1 MRFSFFGFSQR
12 AAIDLGLD
20 PADLLILRWF
30 VDFRNSGK
38 MISKEIDGK
47 MFYLVSYSAVAE
59 DLTILYMKK
68 DSVYRRFKKMC
79 DKNVLEKRV
88 IKSKK
93 TLVYFNTA
101 ENFPKLEDFSFI
113 EKYIK
118 NMKKEN
124 SYNYTPPQLN
134 DDEDTC
140 LDDKTICCDN
150 KHNADI
156 CVDDNTICS
165 DNNCDEVPCIDDK
178 AISSDNNH
186 NTDICLNDATI
197 CSDNNCSEDICVDN
211 DAIASDNNRNEDN
224 PYNTITQI
232 KPIKI
237 KSQDIKLNEIKDTE
251 VSPKNTNPKTIKYA
265 KAKSKKSK
273 HSKSKSKKSKSKS
286 ARQNVIKSEK
296 IINKNISSSKIT
308 SNNIKNYENKPEKV
322 ISQKTQKEIQYD
334 DKSSSDKSPNNS
346 SNNPSNNFFNLRQHP
361 IYLKQKLMLE
371 LLHILGL
378 NPKPSIKN
386 QTLLL

>member
-140 LDDKTICCDN
+140 LDDK
-150 KHNADI
+150 
-156 CVDDNTICS
+156 
-165 DNNCDEVPCIDDK
+165 

-186 NTDICLNDATI
+186 NTDICLNDDNI

-211 DAIASDNNRNEDN
+211 DAIASDNNRNE
-224 PYNTITQI
+224 
-232 KPIKI
+232 
-237 KSQDIKLNEIKDTE
+237 DTE

-273 HSKSKSKKSKSKS
+273 HSKSKSKKAKSKS

-296 IINKNISSSKIT
+296 IINKNVSSSKIT

>member
-38 MISKEIDGK
+38 MISKEIDSK

-134 DDEDTC
+134 DAEDTC

-150 KHNADI
+150 NHNADI

-165 DNNCDEVPCIDDK
+165 DNNCDEVPCLDDK
-178 AISSDNNH
+178 AISSDN
-186 NTDICLNDATI
+186 I

-211 DAIASDNNRNEDN
+211 DAMSSYNNRNE
-224 PYNTITQI
+224 Y
-232 KPIKI
+232 
-237 KSQDIKLNEIKDTE
+237 TE

-273 HSKSKSKKSKSKS
+273 HSKSKSKS

-308 SNNIKNYENKPEKV
+308 PANIKNYENKPEKV
-322 ISQKTQKEIQYD
+322 ISQKTLKEVHYD
-334 DKSSSDKSPNNS
+334 DKSSSDKALNNS

-378 NPKPSIKN
+378 NPKPSKKN
-386 QTLLL
+386 QTLVL

>member
-101 ENFPKLEDFSFI
+101 ENFPKLEDFSFV

-134 DDEDTC
+134 DEDTC
-140 LDDKTICCDN
+140 LDDK
-150 KHNADI
+150 
-156 CVDDNTICS
+156 TICS

-186 NTDICLNDATI
+186 NTDICLNDDNI
-197 CSDNNCSEDICVDN
+197 CSDNNCDEDICVDS
-211 DAIASDNNRNEDN
+211 DAMSSYNNRNE
-224 PYNTITQI
+224 Y
-232 KPIKI
+232 
-237 KSQDIKLNEIKDTE
+237 TE

-273 HSKSKSKKSKSKS
+273 HSKSKSKKVKSKS

-296 IINKNISSSKIT
+296 IINKNISNSKIT
-308 SNNIKNYENKPEKV
+308 SNDIKISENKPEKV

-334 DKSSSDKSPNNS
+334 DKSSSDKALNNS

>member
-1 MRFSFFGFSQR
+1 
-12 AAIDLGLD
+12 
-20 PADLLILRWF
+20 
-30 VDFRNSGK
+30 
-38 MISKEIDGK
+38 
-47 MFYLVSYSAVAE
+47 
-59 DLTILYMKK
+59 
-68 DSVYRRFKKMC
+68 MC

-134 DDEDTC
+134 DAEDTC

-150 KHNADI
+150 NHNADI

-165 DNNCDEVPCIDDK
+165 DNNCDEVPCLDDK
-178 AISSDNNH
+178 AISSDN
-186 NTDICLNDATI
+186 I

-211 DAIASDNNRNEDN
+211 DAMSSYNNRNE
-224 PYNTITQI
+224 Y
-232 KPIKI
+232 
-237 KSQDIKLNEIKDTE
+237 TE

-273 HSKSKSKKSKSKS
+273 HSKSKSKS

-308 SNNIKNYENKPEKV
+308 PANIKNYENKPEKV
-322 ISQKTQKEIQYD
+322 ISQKTLKEVHYD
-334 DKSSSDKSPNNS
+334 DKSSSDKALNNS

>member
-134 DDEDTC
+134 DDEYTC

-150 KHNADI
+150 KHNFCEI
-156 CVDDNTICS
+156 FLFF
-165 DNNCDEVPCIDDK
+165 
-178 AISSDNNH
+178 IS
-186 NTDICLNDATI
+186 
-197 CSDNNCSEDICVDN
+197 V
-211 DAIASDNNRNEDN
+211 
-224 PYNTITQI
+224 
-232 KPIKI
+232 
-237 KSQDIKLNEIKDTE
+237 
-251 VSPKNTNPKTIKYA
+251 
-265 KAKSKKSK
+265 
-273 HSKSKSKKSKSKS
+273 
-286 ARQNVIKSEK
+286 
-296 IINKNISSSKIT
+296 
-308 SNNIKNYENKPEKV
+308 
-322 ISQKTQKEIQYD
+322 
-334 DKSSSDKSPNNS
+334 
-346 SNNPSNNFFNLRQHP
+346 NF
-361 IYLKQKLMLE
+361 
-371 LLHILGL
+371 
-378 NPKPSIKN
+378 
-386 QTLLL
+386 

>member
-134 DDEDTC
+134 DAEDTC

-150 KHNADI
+150 NHNADI

-165 DNNCDEVPCIDDK
+165 DNNCDEVPCLDDK
-178 AISSDNNH
+178 AISSDN
-186 NTDICLNDATI
+186 I

-211 DAIASDNNRNEDN
+211 DAMSSYNNRNE
-224 PYNTITQI
+224 Y
-232 KPIKI
+232 
-237 KSQDIKLNEIKDTE
+237 TE

-273 HSKSKSKKSKSKS
+273 HSKSKSKKAKSKS

-308 SNNIKNYENKPEKV
+308 PANIKNYENKPEKV

>member
-101 ENFPKLEDFSFI
+101 ENFPKLEDFSFV

-124 SYNYTPPQLN
+124 SYNYTPAQLN
-134 DDEDTC
+134 DAEDTC
-140 LDDKTICCDN
+140 L
-150 KHNADI
+150 
-156 CVDDNTICS
+156 
-165 DNNCDEVPCIDDK
+165 DDK

-211 DAIASDNNRNEDN
+211 DAIASDNNRNED
-224 PYNTITQI
+224 
-232 KPIKI
+232 
-237 KSQDIKLNEIKDTE
+237 TE
-251 VSPKNTNPKTIKYA
+251 VSPKNTKPKTIKYA

-273 HSKSKSKKSKSKS
+273 HSKSKSKKAKSKS

-296 IINKNISSSKIT
+296 IINKNVSSSKIT

>member
-134 DDEDTC
+134 DAEDTC

-150 KHNADI
+150 NHNADI

-165 DNNCDEVPCIDDK
+165 DNNCDEVPCLDDK
-178 AISSDNNH
+178 AISSDN
-186 NTDICLNDATI
+186 I

-211 DAIASDNNRNEDN
+211 DAMSSYNNRNE
-224 PYNTITQI
+224 
-232 KPIKI
+232 
-237 KSQDIKLNEIKDTE
+237 DTE
-251 VSPKNTNPKTIKYA
+251 VSPKNTKPKTIKYA

-273 HSKSKSKKSKSKS
+273 HSKSKSKKAKSKS

-308 SNNIKNYENKPEKV
+308 PANIKNYENKPEKV

-334 DKSSSDKSPNNS
+334 DKSSSDKALNNS

>member
-101 ENFPKLEDFSFI
+101 ENFPKLEDFSFV

-134 DDEDTC
+134 DEDTC
-140 LDDKTICCDN
+140 LDDK
-150 KHNADI
+150 
-156 CVDDNTICS
+156 TICS

-186 NTDICLNDATI
+186 NTDICLNDDNI
-197 CSDNNCSEDICVDN
+197 CSDNNCDEDICVDS
-211 DAIASDNNRNEDN
+211 DAMSSYNNRNE
-224 PYNTITQI
+224 Y
-232 KPIKI
+232 
-237 KSQDIKLNEIKDTE
+237 TE

-265 KAKSKKSK
+265 KAKSK
-273 HSKSKSKKSKSKS
+273 S

-296 IINKNISSSKIT
+296 IIDKNVSSSKIT
-308 SNNIKNYENKPEKV
+308 PANIKNYEHKPEKV

>member
-140 LDDKTICCDN
+140 LDNKTICCDN
-150 KHNADI
+150 KHNADM
-156 CVDDNTICS
+156 CVDDNTIYS
-165 DNNCDEVPCIDDK
+165 DNNCNEVPCIDDK

-186 NTDICLNDATI
+186 NTDICLNDDNI
-197 CSDNNCSEDICVDN
+197 CSDNNCDEDICVDN
-211 DAIASDNNRNEDN
+211 DAMSSYNNRNE
-224 PYNTITQI
+224 Y
-232 KPIKI
+232 
-237 KSQDIKLNEIKDTE
+237 TE

-273 HSKSKSKKSKSKS
+273 HSKSKSKS

-296 IINKNISSSKIT
+296 IINKNVSSSKIT

-322 ISQKTQKEIQYD
+322 ISQKTLKEVHYD
-334 DKSSSDKSPNNS
+334 DKSSSDKALNNS

>member
-101 ENFPKLEDFSFI
+101 ENFPKLEDFSFV

-118 NMKKEN
+118 NR
-124 SYNYTPPQLN
+124 
-134 DDEDTC
+134 C
-140 LDDKTICCDN
+140 
-150 KHNADI
+150 
-156 CVDDNTICS
+156 
-165 DNNCDEVPCIDDK
+165 
-178 AISSDNNH
+178 
-186 NTDICLNDATI
+186 
-197 CSDNNCSEDICVDN
+197 
-211 DAIASDNNRNEDN
+211 
-224 PYNTITQI
+224 
-232 KPIKI
+232 
-237 KSQDIKLNEIKDTE
+237 
-251 VSPKNTNPKTIKYA
+251 
-265 KAKSKKSK
+265 
-273 HSKSKSKKSKSKS
+273 
-286 ARQNVIKSEK
+286 
-296 IINKNISSSKIT
+296 
-308 SNNIKNYENKPEKV
+308 
-322 ISQKTQKEIQYD
+322 
-334 DKSSSDKSPNNS
+334 
-346 SNNPSNNFFNLRQHP
+346 
-361 IYLKQKLMLE
+361 
-371 LLHILGL
+371 
-378 NPKPSIKN
+378 
-386 QTLLL
+386 

>member
-134 DDEDTC
+134 DAEDTC

-150 KHNADI
+150 NHNADI

-165 DNNCDEVPCIDDK
+165 DNNCDEVPCLDDK
-178 AISSDNNH
+178 AISSDN
-186 NTDICLNDATI
+186 I

-211 DAIASDNNRNEDN
+211 DAMSSYNNRNE
-224 PYNTITQI
+224 
-232 KPIKI
+232 
-237 KSQDIKLNEIKDTE
+237 DTE
-251 VSPKNTNPKTIKYA
+251 VSPKNTKPKTIKYA

-273 HSKSKSKKSKSKS
+273 HSKSKSKKAKSKS

-308 SNNIKNYENKPEKV
+308 PANIKNYENKPEKV
-322 ISQKTQKEIQYD
+322 ISQKTLKEVHYD
-334 DKSSSDKSPNNS
+334 DKSSSDKALNNS

>member
-38 MISKEIDGK
+38 MISKEIDSK

-134 DDEDTC
+134 DAEDTC

-150 KHNADI
+150 NHNADI

-165 DNNCDEVPCIDDK
+165 DNNCDEVPCLDDK
-178 AISSDNNH
+178 AISSDN
-186 NTDICLNDATI
+186 I

-211 DAIASDNNRNEDN
+211 DAMSSYNNRNE
-224 PYNTITQI
+224 Y
-232 KPIKI
+232 
-237 KSQDIKLNEIKDTE
+237 TE

-273 HSKSKSKKSKSKS
+273 HSKSKSKS

-334 DKSSSDKSPNNS
+334 DKSSSDKALNNS

>member
-134 DDEDTC
+134 DEDTC

-165 DNNCDEVPCIDDK
+165 DNNCDEVPCLDDK
-178 AISSDNNH
+178 AISSDN
-186 NTDICLNDATI
+186 I

-211 DAIASDNNRNEDN
+211 DAMSSYNNRNE
-224 PYNTITQI
+224 Y
-232 KPIKI
+232 
-237 KSQDIKLNEIKDTE
+237 TE

>member
-134 DDEDTC
+134 DAEDTC

-150 KHNADI
+150 NHNADI

-165 DNNCDEVPCIDDK
+165 DNNCDEVPCLDDK
-178 AISSDNNH
+178 AISSDN
-186 NTDICLNDATI
+186 I

-211 DAIASDNNRNEDN
+211 DAMSSYNNRNE
-224 PYNTITQI
+224 Y
-232 KPIKI
+232 
-237 KSQDIKLNEIKDTE
+237 TE
-251 VSPKNTNPKTIKYA
+251 VSPKNTKPKTIKYA

-273 HSKSKSKKSKSKS
+273 HSKSKSKKAKSKS

-308 SNNIKNYENKPEKV
+308 PANIKNYENKPEKV
-322 ISQKTQKEIQYD
+322 ISQKTLKEVHYD
-334 DKSSSDKSPNNS
+334 DKSSSDKALNNS

>member
-101 ENFPKLEDFSFI
+101 ENFPKLEDFSFV

-124 SYNYTPPQLN
+124 SYNYTPAQLN
-134 DDEDTC
+134 DAEDTC
-140 LDDKTICCDN
+140 L
-150 KHNADI
+150 
-156 CVDDNTICS
+156 
-165 DNNCDEVPCIDDK
+165 DDK

-211 DAIASDNNRNEDN
+211 DAIASDNNRNED
-224 PYNTITQI
+224 
-232 KPIKI
+232 
-237 KSQDIKLNEIKDTE
+237 TE
-251 VSPKNTNPKTIKYA
+251 VSPKNTNSKTIKYA

-308 SNNIKNYENKPEKV
+308 SNNIKSSENKPEKV
-322 ISQKTQKEIQYD
+322 ISQKTQKEVHYD
-334 DKSSSDKSPNNS
+334 DKSSSDKALNNS

>member
-124 SYNYTPPQLN
+124 SYNYTPAQLN
-134 DDEDTC
+134 DAEDTC
-140 LDDKTICCDN
+140 L
-150 KHNADI
+150 
-156 CVDDNTICS
+156 
-165 DNNCDEVPCIDDK
+165 DDK
-178 AISSDNNH
+178 AISSDN
-186 NTDICLNDATI
+186 I

-211 DAIASDNNRNEDN
+211 DAMSSYNNRNE
-224 PYNTITQI
+224 
-232 KPIKI
+232 
-237 KSQDIKLNEIKDTE
+237 DTE
-251 VSPKNTNPKTIKYA
+251 VSPKNTKPKTIKYA

-273 HSKSKSKKSKSKS
+273 HSKSKSKKAKSKS

-334 DKSSSDKSPNNS
+334 DKSSSDKALNNS

>member
-124 SYNYTPPQLN
+124 SYNYTPAQLN
-134 DDEDTC
+134 DAEDTC
-140 LDDKTICCDN
+140 LDDN
-150 KHNADI
+150 
-156 CVDDNTICS
+156 
-165 DNNCDEVPCIDDK
+165 

-197 CSDNNCSEDICVDN
+197 CSDNNCDEVPCLDDKAISSDNICSDNNCSEDICVDN
-211 DAIASDNNRNEDN
+211 DAMSSYNNRNE
-224 PYNTITQI
+224 Y
-232 KPIKI
+232 
-237 KSQDIKLNEIKDTE
+237 TE

-308 SNNIKNYENKPEKV
+308 SNNIKSSENKPEKV

>member
-38 MISKEIDGK
+38 MISKEIDSK

-165 DNNCDEVPCIDDK
+165 DNNCDEVPCLDDK
-178 AISSDNNH
+178 AISSDN
-186 NTDICLNDATI
+186 I

-211 DAIASDNNRNEDN
+211 DAMSSYNNRNE
-224 PYNTITQI
+224 Y
-232 KPIKI
+232 
-237 KSQDIKLNEIKDTE
+237 TE

-273 HSKSKSKKSKSKS
+273 HSKSKSKKAKSKS

-296 IINKNISSSKIT
+296 IINKNVSSSKIT

-346 SNNPSNNFFNLRQHP
+346 SNIPSNNFFNLRQHP

>member
-150 KHNADI
+150 KHNFCEI
-156 CVDDNTICS
+156 FLFF
-165 DNNCDEVPCIDDK
+165 
-178 AISSDNNH
+178 IS
-186 NTDICLNDATI
+186 
-197 CSDNNCSEDICVDN
+197 V
-211 DAIASDNNRNEDN
+211 
-224 PYNTITQI
+224 
-232 KPIKI
+232 
-237 KSQDIKLNEIKDTE
+237 
-251 VSPKNTNPKTIKYA
+251 
-265 KAKSKKSK
+265 
-273 HSKSKSKKSKSKS
+273 
-286 ARQNVIKSEK
+286 
-296 IINKNISSSKIT
+296 
-308 SNNIKNYENKPEKV
+308 
-322 ISQKTQKEIQYD
+322 
-334 DKSSSDKSPNNS
+334 
-346 SNNPSNNFFNLRQHP
+346 NF
-361 IYLKQKLMLE
+361 
-371 LLHILGL
+371 
-378 NPKPSIKN
+378 
-386 QTLLL
+386 

>member
-150 KHNADI
+150 KHNADM
-156 CVDDNTICS
+156 CVDDNTIYS
-165 DNNCDEVPCIDDK
+165 DNNCD
-178 AISSDNNH
+178 
-186 NTDICLNDATI
+186 
-197 CSDNNCSEDICVDN
+197 EDICVDN
-211 DAIASDNNRNEDN
+211 DAIASDNNRNE
-224 PYNTITQI
+224 
-232 KPIKI
+232 
-237 KSQDIKLNEIKDTE
+237 DTE

-273 HSKSKSKKSKSKS
+273 HSKSKSKKAKSKS

-308 SNNIKNYENKPEKV
+308 PANIKNYENKPEKV

>member
-165 DNNCDEVPCIDDK
+165 DNNCDEVPCLDDK
-178 AISSDNNH
+178 AISSYNNH
-186 NTDICLNDATI
+186 NTDICLNDDNI
-197 CSDNNCSEDICVDN
+197 CSDNNCDEDICVDN
-211 DAIASDNNRNEDN
+211 DAMSSYNNRNE
-224 PYNTITQI
+224 Y
-232 KPIKI
+232 
-237 KSQDIKLNEIKDTE
+237 TE

-273 HSKSKSKKSKSKS
+273 HSKSKSKKAKSKS

-296 IINKNISSSKIT
+296 IINKNVSSSKIT

>member
-79 DKNVLEKRV
+79 DKNVLENRV

-134 DDEDTC
+134 DEDTC

-178 AISSDNNH
+178 DISSDNNH

-308 SNNIKNYENKPEKV
+308 PANIKNYENKPEKV

-334 DKSSSDKSPNNS
+334 DKSPNNS

>member
-38 MISKEIDGK
+38 MISKEIDSK

-134 DDEDTC
+134 DAEDTC

-150 KHNADI
+150 NHNADI

-165 DNNCDEVPCIDDK
+165 DNNCDEVPCLDDK
-178 AISSDNNH
+178 AISSDN
-186 NTDICLNDATI
+186 I

-211 DAIASDNNRNEDN
+211 DAMSSYNNRNE
-224 PYNTITQI
+224 Y
-232 KPIKI
+232 
-237 KSQDIKLNEIKDTE
+237 TE

-273 HSKSKSKKSKSKS
+273 HRKSKSKS
-286 ARQNVIKSEK
+286 ARQNVIKSEQ

-308 SNNIKNYENKPEKV
+308 PANIKNYDNKPEKV
-322 ISQKTQKEIQYD
+322 ISQKTLKEVHYD
-334 DKSSSDKSPNNS
+334 DKSSSDKALNNS

>member
-134 DDEDTC
+134 DEDTC

-165 DNNCDEVPCIDDK
+165 DNNCDEVPCLDDK

-211 DAIASDNNRNEDN
+211 DAIASDNNRNED
-224 PYNTITQI
+224 
-232 KPIKI
+232 
-237 KSQDIKLNEIKDTE
+237 TE

-273 HSKSKSKKSKSKS
+273 HSKSKSKS

-308 SNNIKNYENKPEKV
+308 PANIKNYENKPEKV

>member
-101 ENFPKLEDFSFI
+101 ENFPKLEDFSFV

-124 SYNYTPPQLN
+124 SYNYTPAQLN
-134 DDEDTC
+134 DAEDTC
-140 LDDKTICCDN
+140 L
-150 KHNADI
+150 
-156 CVDDNTICS
+156 
-165 DNNCDEVPCIDDK
+165 DDK

-211 DAIASDNNRNEDN
+211 DAIASDNNRNED
-224 PYNTITQI
+224 
-232 KPIKI
+232 
-237 KSQDIKLNEIKDTE
+237 TE
-251 VSPKNTNPKTIKYA
+251 VSPKNTNSKTIKYA

-308 SNNIKNYENKPEKV
+308 SNNIKSSENKPEKV

>member
-1 MRFSFFGFSQR
+1 
-12 AAIDLGLD
+12 
-20 PADLLILRWF
+20 
-30 VDFRNSGK
+30 
-38 MISKEIDGK
+38 
-47 MFYLVSYSAVAE
+47 
-59 DLTILYMKK
+59 
-68 DSVYRRFKKMC
+68 MC

-124 SYNYTPPQLN
+124 SYSYTPAQLN
-134 DDEDTC
+134 DAEDTC
-140 LDDKTICCDN
+140 L
-150 KHNADI
+150 
-156 CVDDNTICS
+156 
-165 DNNCDEVPCIDDK
+165 DDK

-186 NTDICLNDATI
+186 NTDICLNDDNI

-211 DAIASDNNRNEDN
+211 DAMSSYNNRNE
-224 PYNTITQI
+224 
-232 KPIKI
+232 
-237 KSQDIKLNEIKDTE
+237 DTE
-251 VSPKNTNPKTIKYA
+251 VSPKNTKPKTIKYA

-273 HSKSKSKKSKSKS
+273 HSKSKSKKAKSKS

-296 IINKNISSSKIT
+296 IIDKNVSSSKIT
-308 SNNIKNYENKPEKV
+308 PANIKNYEHKPEKV

-334 DKSSSDKSPNNS
+334 DKSSSDKALNNS

>member
-197 CSDNNCSEDICVDN
+197 CSEDICVDN
-211 DAIASDNNRNEDN
+211 DAIASDNNRNE
-224 PYNTITQI
+224 Y
-232 KPIKI
+232 
-237 KSQDIKLNEIKDTE
+237 TE

-273 HSKSKSKKSKSKS
+273 HSKSKSKKAKSKS

-308 SNNIKNYENKPEKV
+308 SNNIKSSENKPEKV

>member
-79 DKNVLEKRV
+79 DKNVLEKRI

-134 DDEDTC
+134 DEDTC

-150 KHNADI
+150 KHNADM

-211 DAIASDNNRNEDN
+211 DAMSSYNNRNE
-224 PYNTITQI
+224 Y
-232 KPIKI
+232 
-237 KSQDIKLNEIKDTE
+237 TE

-273 HSKSKSKKSKSKS
+273 HSKSKSKS

-308 SNNIKNYENKPEKV
+308 PANIKNYENKPEKV

>member
-38 MISKEIDGK
+38 MISKEIDSK

-134 DDEDTC
+134 DAEDTC

-150 KHNADI
+150 NHNADI

-165 DNNCDEVPCIDDK
+165 DNNCDEVPCLDDK
-178 AISSDNNH
+178 AISSDN
-186 NTDICLNDATI
+186 I

-211 DAIASDNNRNEDN
+211 DAMSSYNNRNE
-224 PYNTITQI
+224 Y
-232 KPIKI
+232 
-237 KSQDIKLNEIKDTE
+237 TE

-273 HSKSKSKKSKSKS
+273 HSKSKSKKAKSKS

-308 SNNIKNYENKPEKV
+308 PANIKNYENKPEKV
-322 ISQKTQKEIQYD
+322 ISQKTLKEVHYD
-334 DKSSSDKSPNNS
+334 DKSSSDKALNNS

>member
-38 MISKEIDGK
+38 MISKEIDSK

-134 DDEDTC
+134 DAEDTC

-150 KHNADI
+150 NHNADI

-165 DNNCDEVPCIDDK
+165 DNNCDEVPCLDDK
-178 AISSDNNH
+178 AISSDN
-186 NTDICLNDATI
+186 I

-211 DAIASDNNRNEDN
+211 DAMSSYNNRNE
-224 PYNTITQI
+224 Y
-232 KPIKI
+232 
-237 KSQDIKLNEIKDTE
+237 TE

-273 HSKSKSKKSKSKS
+273 HSKSKSKS

-308 SNNIKNYENKPEKV
+308 PANIKNYENKPEKV

-334 DKSSSDKSPNNS
+334 DKSPNNS

>member
-124 SYNYTPPQLN
+124 SYSYTPAQLN
-134 DDEDTC
+134 DAEDTC
-140 LDDKTICCDN
+140 LDDKAISSDN
-150 KHNADI
+150 NHNADI
-156 CVDDNTICS
+156 CVDDNTIS
-165 DNNCDEVPCIDDK
+165 ADNNCDEVPCIDDK
-178 AISSDNNH
+178 AISSDN
-186 NTDICLNDATI
+186 I

-211 DAIASDNNRNEDN
+211 DAMSSYNNRNE
-224 PYNTITQI
+224 Y
-232 KPIKI
+232 
-237 KSQDIKLNEIKDTE
+237 TE

-273 HSKSKSKKSKSKS
+273 HSKSKSKS

-334 DKSSSDKSPNNS
+334 DKSSSDKALNNS

>member
-38 MISKEIDGK
+38 MISKEIDSK

-134 DDEDTC
+134 DAEDTC

-150 KHNADI
+150 NHNADI

-165 DNNCDEVPCIDDK
+165 DNNCDEVPCLDDK
-178 AISSDNNH
+178 AISSDN
-186 NTDICLNDATI
+186 I
-197 CSDNNCSEDICVDN
+197 CSDNNCDEDICVDN
-211 DAIASDNNRNEDN
+211 DAMSSYNNRNE
-224 PYNTITQI
+224 Y
-232 KPIKI
+232 
-237 KSQDIKLNEIKDTE
+237 TE

-273 HSKSKSKKSKSKS
+273 HSKSKSKS

-308 SNNIKNYENKPEKV
+308 PANIKNYENKPEKV
-322 ISQKTQKEIQYD
+322 ISQKTLKEVHYD
-334 DKSSSDKSPNNS
+334 DKSSSDKALNNS

>member
-38 MISKEIDGK
+38 MISKEIDSK

-134 DDEDTC
+134 DAEDTC

-150 KHNADI
+150 NHNADI

-165 DNNCDEVPCIDDK
+165 DNNCDEVPCLDDK
-178 AISSDNNH
+178 AISSDN
-186 NTDICLNDATI
+186 I

-211 DAIASDNNRNEDN
+211 DAMSSYNNRNE
-224 PYNTITQI
+224 Y
-232 KPIKI
+232 
-237 KSQDIKLNEIKDTE
+237 TE
-251 VSPKNTNPKTIKYA
+251 VSPKNTNPKSIKYA

-273 HSKSKSKKSKSKS
+273 HSKSKSKS

-308 SNNIKNYENKPEKV
+308 PANIKNYENKPEKV
-322 ISQKTQKEIQYD
+322 ISQKTLKEVHYD
-334 DKSSSDKSPNNS
+334 DKSSSDKALNNS

>member
-150 KHNADI
+150 KHNADM

-165 DNNCDEVPCIDDK
+165 DNNCD
-178 AISSDNNH
+178 
-186 NTDICLNDATI
+186 
-197 CSDNNCSEDICVDN
+197 EDICVDN
-211 DAIASDNNRNEDN
+211 DAIASDNNRNE
-224 PYNTITQI
+224 
-232 KPIKI
+232 
-237 KSQDIKLNEIKDTE
+237 DTE

-273 HSKSKSKKSKSKS
+273 HSKSKSKKAKSKS

-308 SNNIKNYENKPEKV
+308 PANIKNYENKPEKV

>member
-38 MISKEIDGK
+38 MISKEIDSK

-134 DDEDTC
+134 DAEDTC

-150 KHNADI
+150 NHNADI

-165 DNNCDEVPCIDDK
+165 DNNCDEVPCLDDK
-178 AISSDNNH
+178 AISSDN
-186 NTDICLNDATI
+186 I

-211 DAIASDNNRNEDN
+211 DAMSSYNNRNE
-224 PYNTITQI
+224 Y
-232 KPIKI
+232 
-237 KSQDIKLNEIKDTE
+237 TE

-273 HSKSKSKKSKSKS
+273 HSKSKSKS

-308 SNNIKNYENKPEKV
+308 PANIKNYENKPEKV

-334 DKSSSDKSPNNS
+334 DKSSSDKALNNS

>member
-134 DDEDTC
+134 DAEDTC

-150 KHNADI
+150 NHNADI

-165 DNNCDEVPCIDDK
+165 DNNCDEVPCLDDK
-178 AISSDNNH
+178 AISSDN
-186 NTDICLNDATI
+186 I

-211 DAIASDNNRNEDN
+211 DAMSSYNNRNE
-224 PYNTITQI
+224 Y
-232 KPIKI
+232 
-237 KSQDIKLNEIKDTE
+237 TE

-273 HSKSKSKKSKSKS
+273 HSKSKSKS

-308 SNNIKNYENKPEKV
+308 PANIKNYENKPEKV
-322 ISQKTQKEIQYD
+322 ISQKTLKEVHYD
-334 DKSSSDKSPNNS
+334 DKSSSDKALNNS